1 MGQGEEISR
10 QEKVVSS
17 WSGSGGK
24 SLFVCPQRSG
34 QEAQV
39 FASSLSGRLVSW
51 GAGIGR
57 CDDWALMG
65 RVSSVTGVRQEVWT
79 VLMFRDSLLAASH
92 HNQHSWSHSF
102 CFISSQLSL
111 VPSFLIPIPMSTL
124 FLLFQFYCGTP
135 SSCLKVR
142 GGVCKRLCGVV
153 QAAMWCCASGYVV
166 VCKRL
171 CGGGPWDFSVS
182 PRPLFGFLGLGLR
195 GLGPGLDKNSNSIN
209 EFWSPIKNKTLVNE
223 PESGASSAL

>member
-111 VPSFLIPIPMSTL
+111 VPSFLIPMSTRVKANNTSTK
-124 FLLFQFYCGTP
+124 YNKMCRRV
-135 SSCLKVR
+135 LK
-142 GGVCKRLCGVV
+142 
-153 QAAMWCCASGYVV
+153 A
-166 VCKRL
+166 
-171 CGGGPWDFSVS
+171 FT
-182 PRPLFGFLGLGLR
+182 
-195 GLGPGLDKNSNSIN
+195 IN
-209 EFWSPIKNKTLVNE
+209 ITLQV
-223 PESGASSAL
+223 L

>member
-1 MGQGEEISR
+1 MGQGEEILR

-79 VLMFRDSLLAASH
+79 VLMFWDSLLPVITT
-92 HNQHSWSHSF
+92 NTLDPISF
-102 CFISSQLSL
+102 VLSSLS
-111 VPSFLIPIPMSTL
+111 FH
-124 FLLFQFYCGTP
+124 
-135 SSCLKVR
+135 SCLVSLFPCPH
-142 GGVCKRLCGVV
+142 VHSCK
-153 QAAMWCCASGYVV
+153 ATNTPTKY
-166 VCKRL
+166 
-171 CGGGPWDFSVS
+171 
-182 PRPLFGFLGLGLR
+182 
-195 GLGPGLDKNSNSIN
+195 N
-209 EFWSPIKNKTLVNE
+209 EMCQTWTVYLKL
-223 PESGASSAL
+223 LL